1 MAEREASGDFDYL
14 IGDLPEAPSEAEV
27 SDGDDVL
34 LEPVPADDYEPTLHV
49 HQPGTFDAFDA
60 DTWYF
65 EPAPAPWYRRR
76 QALTGWIAV
85 GAAAAALVVSAVL
98 LIVRSPG
105 TEDDTTTP
113 IEPSTTTAVTSE
125 RATSSEAP
133 PPPPPETSAER
144 IDPGPAE
151 TARRNPPP
159 RSTRPPEIGVTRTPV
174 TRSPISVAPQPRG
187 PRP

>member
-14 IGDLPEAPSEAEV
+14 IGDLPEAPPEPGEESV
-27 SDGDDVL
+27 
-34 LEPVPADDYEPTLHV
+34 PVPAEDDAPTLHV
-49 HQPGTFDAFDA
+49 HEPGTFDAFDA

-76 QALTGWIAV
+76 QALTVWIVA
-85 GAAAAALVVSAVL
+85 GTAAAALVVSAVL

-105 TEDDTTTP
+105 SVEDTDTMP
-113 IEPSTTTAVTSE
+113 VAPSTTTAVPTV
-125 RATSSEAP
+125 RATSSAV
-133 PPPPPETSAER
+133 PPPPETSAEP
-144 IDPGPAE
+144 IDPGPAQPV
-151 TARRNPPP
+151 RPQNPPP

-187 PRP
+187 PR